1 MTDKQENPQDVIESY
16 RKRQQTARRAPLVFI
31 IAAVL
36 LIVGAAALI
45 FWLVSGGGLPSFAL
59 RSTDT
64 PTSTVTSTVTPTFT
78 LTNTPT
84 LTSTASLTPTITITP
99 TNPGPV
105 EYVVVEGDTCFGIAA
120 KFNIDLLLLIT
131 INNLDANCT
140 IQVGQKL
147 IIPGPDTSL
156 PTETT
161 IPSNLPPGTKIEY
174 VVKVGDTL
182 ATIAAKFNSTTDAI
196 IKENKLTNP
205 NDLLVGQ
212 KLIIP
217 VNLVTPVPTATPTSS
232 TPVATT
238 RVPPTLTLTATRVP

>member
-16 RKRQQTARRAPLVFI
+16 RKRQQAARRAPLVFV

-36 LIVGAAALI
+36 LIIGAAALI
-45 FWLVSGGGLPSFAL
+45 FWLVSGGELPSFAI

-64 PTSTVTSTVTPTFT
+64 PTATTTSTVTPTFT
-78 LTNTPT
+78 LTNTPSP
-84 LTSTASLTPTITITP
+84 TSTPSLTPTITITP
-99 TNPGPV
+99 TAPGPV
-105 EYVVVEGDTCFGIAA
+105 EYVVVEGDTCYGIAV
-120 KFNIDLLLLIT
+120 KFKIDLLLLIT

-147 IIPGPDTSL
+147 IIPGPDTAL
-156 PTETT
+156 PTATLLPE
-161 IPSNLPPGTKIEY
+161 NLPKGTKIEY
-174 VVKVGDTL
+174 IVQVGDTL

-217 VNLVTPVPTATPTSS
+217 VNIVTPVPSATATSS
-232 TPVATT
+232 TRVATT
-238 RVPPTLTLTATRVP
+238 QAPPTATLTPTRVP